1 MAIEITPL
9 PTVNEAEEFTA
20 TISVNDVTEGAL
32 GSPGISTPVT
42 DLSATFNPEDEGIKI
57 TSSGNTLTI
66 SGSYQN
72 VFNKRWEL
80 INLEDRETVKTTI
93 YNRYDK
99 IPLKFNQMIKYTP
112 NSASSVNVTFT
123 VKSSNVTVG
132 SVTQTVNTNWTTG
145 RNQLVDLIA
154 ERTTP

>member
-20 TISVNDVTEGAL
+20 TISVNDVVAGAPGFP
-32 GSPGISTPVT
+32 GSSTPVT
-42 DLSATFNPEDEGIKI
+42 DLSATFSPDDAGIKI
-57 TSSGNTLTI
+57 TSLGNTLTI

-72 VFNKRWEL
+72 VFNKSWEL
-80 INLEDRETVKTTI
+80 INLEDRETVKTTV

-145 RNQLVDLIA
+145 KNQLVDLIS

>member
-1 MAIEITPL
+1 
-9 PTVNEAEEFTA
+9 
-20 TISVNDVTEGAL
+20 
-32 GSPGISTPVT
+32 
-42 DLSATFNPEDEGIKI
+42 
-57 TSSGNTLTI
+57 
-66 SGSYQN
+66 
-72 VFNKRWEL
+72 
-80 INLEDRETVKTTI
+80 
-93 YNRYDK
+93 
-99 IPLKFNQMIKYTP
+99 MIKYTP